1 MCYLFFLEVFPAAVL
16 CVFFVFGLAA
26 ARAADPF
33 LSFTYV
39 TVGCVTADTW
49 CRQVSHSR
57 SVKDRIVR
65 INIPIF
71 LVFHHYVL
79 HL

>member
-1 MCYLFFLEVFPAAVL
+1 MRYVFLI
-16 CVFFVFGLAA
+16 FGLAA
-26 ARAADPF
+26 TRATDPV

-39 TVGCVTADTW
+39 TVGCVSVDTW

-57 SVKDRIVR
+57 GVKDRIVR
-65 INIPIF
+65 INIPIL